1 MDSFALL
8 SAEMVS
14 FGVEVSTKQLVEF
27 TNFEAFMS
35 SIKRET
41 YKGYELL
48 RLKGQFVGGDET
60 DDLRKSFDTATANDL
75 QVVIVDL
82 EKVSYLNSTA
92 LGVLISGHT
101 NFAKRNAKVV
111 LCNLSDSIENIFV
124 VTKLTLVFS
133 IFNSVDDAIAN
144 LDTAK

>member
-1 MDSFALL
+1 
-8 SAEMVS
+8 MVS
-14 FGVEVSTKQLVEF
+14 FGKDKASLTLSEITKY
-27 TNFEAFMS
+27 EASMS
-35 SIKRET
+35 SMKRET

-60 DDLRKSFDTATANDL
+60 DDLRREFENAAAKEQ
-75 QVVIVDL
+75 QVLIIDL

-144 LDTAK
+144 LDSAK